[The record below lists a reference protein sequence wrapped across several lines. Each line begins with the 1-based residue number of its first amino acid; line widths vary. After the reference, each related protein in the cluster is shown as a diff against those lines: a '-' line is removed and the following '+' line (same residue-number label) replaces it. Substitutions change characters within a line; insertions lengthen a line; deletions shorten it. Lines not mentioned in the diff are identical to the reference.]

1 MIRRRNPFD
10 PFGTSGLLSNP
21 ITKIQGGV
29 TSEMLRRGL
38 STSGNRPQA
47 PKQNNEDTTSQPG
60 RQIEAKPAESKD
72 KR

>member
-38 STSGNRPQA
+38 SASGNRPQA
-47 PKQNNEDTTSQPG
+47 PKQHNEDTTSQSG
-60 RQIEAKPAESKD
+60 RQLKAKPGESED